1 MTEIVRTCLV
11 GAGLMARAHL
21 GVMLENGAEVRAI
34 CEPSEAAYKE
44 TCEKLTELGAAIPP
58 NEPDLKKLLD
68 QYGDELDAAFIIT
81 PHAFHFDQAT
91 LCMEAGLDVLLEK
104 PMVVNAQEAKSLIA
118 TRDRTERLLVVAFQG
133 GLSPQIREAARLLRS
148 GEVGE
153 LLNIQASTWQN
164 WRELSVNTWRVIP
177 ELSGGGFLFDT
188 GAHVL
193 NTVCDILG
201 EDFAQVSA
209 FLDNR
214 GEDVDILGAAVGRTE
229 SGVLVTI
236 NACGDT
242 IATCESDIMI
252 FCTNAIIRTG
262 MWGERLQIRPAGES
276 DFNDVDLPPMVG
288 AWEQFMQVR
297 KGEIENP
304 CPPEVGLRMV
314 KLWDAI
320 RLSASQDGKAVLV

>member
-1 MTEIVRTCLV
+1 
-11 GAGLMARAHL
+11 MARAHL

-44 TCEKLTELGAAIPP
+44 TCEKLTGLGAAIPP

-81 PHAFHFDQAT
+81 PHAFHYDQAT
-91 LCMEAGLDVLLEK
+91 RCMEAGLDVLLEK
-104 PMVVNAQEAKSLIA
+104 PMVVNAQEAKNLIA
-118 TRDRTERLLVVAFQG
+118 TRDRTKRLLVVAFQG

-164 WRELSVNTWRVIP
+164 WRELSVNTWRVVP

-242 IATCESDIMI
+242 IPTCESDIMI

-262 MWGERLQIRPAGES
+262 MWGERLQIRPAGEI
-276 DFNDVDLPPMVG
+276 DFRDVDLPPMVG

-320 RLSASQDGKAVLV
+320 QLSASQDGKTVPV